1 MSYGRRDRDGGRRVF
16 VGGLPYDVREREIE
30 DLFYKYGKIVDIMV
44 KARDRGPAFA
54 FVEFDDY
61 RDAEDA
67 CRGRDGIEFG
77 RRRIRVE
84 IARGRQDRGGERR
97 ERRRPQRSEF
107 RMLIKG
113 LPQNTSWQDVKDFV
127 RDLIPDA
134 TIGYTNVQPDGSG
147 AVEFSSQGDL
157 DVAMKKM
164 SDTDFK
170 NRNGK
175 SAESLW
181 KEI

>member
-1 MSYGRRDRDGGRRVF
+1 MGPPLNSTSIKRRKFSKEETKTLKDKMSYGRRDRDGGRRVF

-77 RRRIRVE
+77 RRR
-84 IARGRQDRGGERR
+84 
-97 ERRRPQRSEF
+97 
-107 RMLIKG
+107 
-113 LPQNTSWQDVKDFV
+113 
-127 RDLIPDA
+127 
-134 TIGYTNVQPDGSG
+134 
-147 AVEFSSQGDL
+147 
-157 DVAMKKM
+157 
-164 SDTDFK
+164 
-170 NRNGK
+170 
-175 SAESLW
+175 
-181 KEI
+181 